1 MRPTYTKELESK
13 IELYDKGKAFSAY
26 DFLEIGPAQTI
37 NRALSRLADEG
48 KIRRI
53 IQGIYDLP
61 EYSQLL
67 QEYTAPR
74 IDQLAHAIARK
85 FNWTIAPSE
94 DIALNLLHLST
105 QVPAVWIY
113 VSDGPYRNYQYKNT
127 KLVFKHKTTREIKN
141 MSDSTLLVI
150 QALRGIGK
158 DKVTDQM
165 RKTIERFIS
174 KEEKDQIIKEAQT
187 APSWIFEEIKKIC
200 SESEI

>member
-67 QEYTAPR
+67 QEYTAP
-74 IDQLAHAIARK
+74 
-85 FNWTIAPSE
+85 
-94 DIALNLLHLST
+94 
-105 QVPAVWIY
+105 
-113 VSDGPYRNYQYKNT
+113 
-127 KLVFKHKTTREIKN
+127 
-141 MSDSTLLVI
+141 
-150 QALRGIGK
+150 
-158 DKVTDQM
+158 
-165 RKTIERFIS
+165 
-174 KEEKDQIIKEAQT
+174 
-187 APSWIFEEIKKIC
+187 
-200 SESEI
+200 